1 MVQVVGLISDTH
13 GVLLPE
19 VLQALSA
26 STGTIIH
33 AGKQH
38 LKNLYV
44 DCSATFQLL
53 KRSCSVQYKIW
64 PMPRPPT
71 VPWIEGAC
79 IHIGKQEDRAVPE
92 PTICIKLVAPSLRI
106 HSDVNV

>member
-1 MVQVVGLISDTH
+1 MAQVVGLISDTH

-19 VLQALSA
+19 ALRALSA

-38 LKNLYV
+38 LKNLYA

-53 KRSCSVQYKIW
+53 KRS
-64 PMPRPPT
+64 
-71 VPWIEGAC
+71 VPCNTRYSPCRDHQQSHGQKV

-92 PTICIKLVAPSLRI
+92 ATHCIKLMAPSLRI
-106 HSDVNV
+106 HSDVTV